1 MLSKNREFFK
11 IIFSGFCLFSINLNG
26 LTLKE
31 SVLEVVDKNSIPHNS
46 FKENKSINS
55 NENIAFNITN
65 LYIDVIRNRELLENA
80 TQSFVNSERIYKNTL
95 KLYIQGKVSKV
106 EMTKVYEF
114 FSQAKINLSN
124 QQNNM
129 TDKELEF
136 KEFLGKKI
144 DIMTFSIPS
153 LDFNKIEENP
163 KNNSEKY
170 LTEFELNNKNI
181 LDLLQTQS
189 EMFNSKKQIINM
201 KMDKL
206 YNKYKTLN
214 DAGILIKRLE
224 NEENGFN

>member
-129 TDKELEF
+129 TDK
-136 KEFLGKKI
+136 
-144 DIMTFSIPS
+144 
-153 LDFNKIEENP
+153 
-163 KNNSEKY
+163 
-170 LTEFELNNKNI
+170 
-181 LDLLQTQS
+181 
-189 EMFNSKKQIINM
+189 
-201 KMDKL
+201 
-206 YNKYKTLN
+206 
-214 DAGILIKRLE
+214 
-224 NEENGFN
+224 